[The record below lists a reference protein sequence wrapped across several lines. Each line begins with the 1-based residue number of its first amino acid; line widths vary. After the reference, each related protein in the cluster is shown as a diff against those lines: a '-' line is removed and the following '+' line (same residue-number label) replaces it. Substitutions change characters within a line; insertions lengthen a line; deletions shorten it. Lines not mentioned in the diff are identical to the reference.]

1 MITATNL
8 DIHAPDGRCLLH
20 GLTFHLREGH
30 RVAFSGP
37 NGCGK
42 STLLRYI
49 AGLEPH
55 SRQLARDISSLDIA
69 YLPTR
74 PLELL
79 LPWGSVARNISFLL
93 PRRVEPAIGSLA
105 EFFENVDYSPGRH
118 DRFLET
124 EVYKLSSGQQ
134 AILAVYCALSKSPK
148 LLVADEIFSTL
159 SAPLR
164 ANVAK
169 KLVKLEISIA
179 CSSHDG
185 DFLQSLL
192 ATVIPL
198 DSHITPDVQS

>member
-1 MITATNL
+1 MISATNL
-8 DIHAPDGRCLLH
+8 DIHAPDSRPLLQ
-20 GLTFHLREGH
+20 GLTFRLRVGH

-49 AGLEPH
+49 AGLEPNSSH
-55 SRQLARDISSLDIA
+55 LTRDISLFDIA
-69 YLPTR
+69 YLPAR
-74 PLELL
+74 PLDLL

-93 PRRVEPAIGSLA
+93 PKRLSPAIGSLA
-105 EFFENVDYSPGRH
+105 EFFKDVDYSPGRH
-118 DRFLET
+118 DRFLDT

-134 AILAVYCALSKSPK
+134 AILAVYCALSQSPK

-164 ANVAK
+164 ANVAN
-169 KLVKLEISIA
+169 KLVQLDIPIA
-179 CSSHDG
+179 CSSHDM
-185 DFLQSLL
+185 DFIQSLL

-198 DSHITPDVQS
+198 DAHIVPDVQL